1 MTSATITEDVPT
13 SSSSSATESELIKL
27 KRSFNDVTSTF
38 NLQGK
43 TLAQLNTSAYKKEV
57 LAEALITVIDIYQNT
72 INLIEKD
79 NNPQDVVER
88 IANKVQNAIAKM
100 VPELVA
106 NVLKKDENTTTKEE
120 NIQDREKHV
129 IILEN
134 KDDTEEKYDDS
145 TWTQVVKRSISK
157 KLKNIPVQKSVVT
170 KSGQGCLFFPTKD
183 DQAQAHSILQD
194 EFKVSSS
201 TNKVKLLLPK
211 LKVSKIDESYKKE
224 DNEILKAD
232 ILNKNPYLRAFSSDT
247 NVFEV
252 IIIDEKQHFCIL
264 KVSPSIREAIMKRGS
279 IFINM
284 ESHTVKDQVH
294 VIQCFRCQ
302 EHGHK
307 KGENEC
313 KLKNDTKNICLYC
326 SGDHESRNC
335 GFKKD
340 ASHWNCSNCAHS
352 KNPKYKMNS
361 KGHTTTSSQCPYVIQ
376 QTKAIIS
383 RTQGL
388 ELKNFSL

>member
-1 MTSATITEDVPT
+1 MGTTAND
-13 SSSSSATESELIKL
+13 ELTKL
-27 KRSFNDVTSTF
+27 KQTFNDVTTTF

-43 TLAQLNTSAYKKEV
+43 TLTQLNSSAYKKDV
-57 LAEALITVIDIYQNT
+57 LAEALITVVDICQNAL
-72 INLIEKD
+72 NLLEKKND
-79 NNPQDVVER
+79 PQDVVDQ
-88 IANKVQNAIAKM
+88 IANKVQNALAKM

-106 NVLKKDENTTTKEE
+106 GVLKKDENTTIKE

-134 KDDTEEKYDDS
+134 KDDSESKYDNN
-145 TWTQVVKRSISK
+145 TWSQVVKSSISN
-157 KLKNIPVQKSVVT
+157 KLKNVPVQKSVVT
-170 KSGQGCLFFPTKD
+170 KSGQGCIFFPTKD
-183 DQAQAHSILQD
+183 DLAQAHSILQD

-211 LKVSKIDESYKKE
+211 LKVFKIDESYKKE
-224 DNEILKAD
+224 DKEMLQAD
-232 ILNKNPYLRAFSSDT
+232 ILKKNPYIGAFSSDQH
-247 NVFEV
+247 VFEV

-264 KVSPSIREAIMKRGS
+264 KVSPEIRQAIMKRGS
-279 IFINM
+279 IFLDM
-284 ESHTVKDQVH
+284 ESHIVKDQVH
-294 VIQCFRCQ
+294 VIQCFSCQ

-313 KLKNDTKNICLYC
+313 KLKNASNNICLYC

-335 GFKKD
+335 RSKKD
-340 ASHWNCSNCAHS
+340 PSQWNCSNCANS
-352 KNPKYKMNS
+352 KNPQYKMNS
-361 KGHTTTSSQCPYVIQ
+361 KGHTTTSSICPFVIQ
-376 QTKAIIS
+376 QTKSIIN